1 MTGAYI
7 RARGIGLDVPYYVQ
21 PEKQGTSWLGTLFS
35 AATAVPRRRF
45 ATLLDDVSFEIREG
59 DRVALIGSNGAGKTT
74 LLRVLTGA
82 FQPTRGSLEVAG
94 SRQALLNLSL
104 GFNQEGTLHENIYLR
119 ATAMGLPP
127 KQVRSL
133 VEPILEFAQLKQ
145 LANRRLLTL
154 SSGQR
159 MRLGFAISTAIQHDI
174 MLLDEWFGAGDAQ
187 FVSSAR
193 HRLVDR
199 VQGSRIVVV
208 ASHNASL
215 TRKLC
220 NRGLLM
226 ADGRVLY
233 YGPLKQAFIVY
244 RQLVISRNVSRT
256 DPVKGMEIL
265 ARALEKVRD
274 ADDPRSVVAPALT
287 APVENS
293 PAETQGETG

>member
-7 RARGIGLDVPYYVQ
+7 RASGIGLDVPYYVQ
-21 PEKQGTSWLGTLFS
+21 PEKQGGSWLGTLVS

-45 ATLLDDVSFEIREG
+45 ATLLDDISFEVREG

-82 FQPTRGSLEVAG
+82 FQPTRGVLEVQG
-94 SRQALLNLSL
+94 SRQALLNMNL

-119 ATAMGLPP
+119 ATAMGVPP
-127 KQVRSL
+127 AQVRTL
-133 VEPILEFAQLKQ
+133 VDPILEFAQLRP

-159 MRLGFAISTAIQHDI
+159 MRLGFSISTAVQHDI
-174 MLLDEWFGAGDAQ
+174 MLLDEWLGTGDAQ

-193 HRLVDR
+193 RRLVDR

-208 ASHNASL
+208 ASHNSSL

-226 ADGRVLY
+226 SDGRILY
-233 YGPLKQAFIVY
+233 YGPLKQALIVY
-244 RQLVISRNVSRT
+244 RQLVISQNVSRT
-256 DPVKGMEIL
+256 DPAKGLEIL
-265 ARALEKVRD
+265 ARALDKAREG
-274 ADDPRSVVAPALT
+274 DDPRNIVATLLT
-287 APVENS
+287 ARSEVPPVETEGS
-293 PAETQGETG
+293 PR

>member
-21 PEKQGTSWLGTLFS
+21 PEKQGSSWLGTLIS

-45 ATLLDDVSFEIREG
+45 ATLLDDISFEIREG

-82 FQPTRGSLEVAG
+82 FQPTRGTLEVEG
-94 SRQALLNLSL
+94 SRQALLNLNL

-127 KQVRSL
+127 GQVRTL
-133 VEPILEFAQLKQ
+133 VEPILEFSQLKP

-159 MRLGFAISTAIQHDI
+159 MRLGFAISTAVQHDI

-187 FVSSAR
+187 FVASAR
-193 HRLVDR
+193 RRLVDR

-226 ADGRVLY
+226 SGGRALY
-233 YGPLKQAFIVY
+233 YGPLKQALIVY
-244 RQLVISRNVSRT
+244 RQLGISNTVSKT
-256 DPVKGMEIL
+256 DPDKGLEIL
-265 ARALEKVRD
+265 ARALAKAREG
-274 ADDPRSVVAPALT
+274 DDPRSVVAAIAS
-287 APVENS
+287 APTEFS
-293 PAETQGETG
+293 SSQIEGEPD

>member
-7 RARGIGLDVPYYVQ
+7 RAHGIGLDVPYYVQ
-21 PEKQGTSWLGTLFS
+21 PEKQGASWLGTLFS

-45 ATLLDDVSFEIREG
+45 ATLLDDISFEIREG

-82 FQPTRGSLEVAG
+82 FQPTRGWLEVEG

-127 KQVRSL
+127 SQVRRL
-133 VEPILEFAQLKQ
+133 VEPILEFAQLKP

-187 FVSSAR
+187 FVSGAR
-193 HRLVDR
+193 RRLVDR

-244 RQLVISRNVSRT
+244 RQLVISRSVSRS
-256 DPVKGMEIL
+256 DPAKGMEIL
-265 ARALEKVRD
+265 VRALEKARE
-274 ADDPRSVVAPALT
+274 ADDPRSVIATVVT
-287 APVENS
+287 APTEDYPV
-293 PAETQGETG
+293 ETQGESG

>member
-199 VQGSRIVVV
+199 VQGSRIVV
-208 ASHNASL
+208 ARSIKTQ

>member
-1 MTGAYI
+1 MSGAFI

-21 PEKQGTSWLGTLFS
+21 PEKQGGSWLGTLVR

-45 ATLLDDVSFEIREG
+45 ATLLEDISFEIREG

-82 FQPTRGSLEVAG
+82 FQPTRGKLEVEG
-94 SRQALLNLSL
+94 SRQALLNLNL

-127 KQVRSL
+127 AQVRTL
-133 VEPILEFAQLKQ
+133 VEPILEFSQLKP

-159 MRLGFAISTAIQHDI
+159 MRLGFAISTAVQHDI

-187 FVSSAR
+187 FVSNAR
-193 HRLVDR
+193 RRLVDR

-226 ADGRVLY
+226 AGGRMLY
-233 YGPLKQAFIVY
+233 YGPLKQALIVY
-244 RQLVISRNVSRT
+244 RQVGISNTVAKT
-256 DPVKGMEIL
+256 DPVKGLEIL
-265 ARALEKVRD
+265 ARALAKARE
-274 ADDPRSVVAPALT
+274 ADDPRSIVATIAPAPT
-287 APVENS
+287 GVSASQTE
-293 PAETQGETG
+293 GEPS

>member
-21 PEKQGTSWLGTLFS
+21 PEKQGASWLGTLVS

-45 ATLLDDVSFEIREG
+45 ATLLDDITFEIREG

-82 FQPTRGSLEVAG
+82 FQPTRGVLEVEG

-127 KQVRSL
+127 AQVRTL
-133 VEPILEFAQLKQ
+133 VEPILEFAQLKP

-187 FVSSAR
+187 FVSGAR
-193 HRLVDR
+193 RRLVDR

-226 ADGRVLY
+226 AGGRVLY
-233 YGPLKQAFIVY
+233 YGPLKRAFIVY
-244 RQLVISRNVSRT
+244 RQLVISHSVSRT
-256 DPVKGMEIL
+256 DPVRGAEIL
-265 ARALEKVRD
+265 ARALEKAREG
-274 ADDPRSVVAPALT
+274 DDPRSIVATVLT
-287 APVENS
+287 APTEAS
-293 PAETQGETG
+293 SAEAEGEPG